1 MAYAYS
7 TKRRLK
13 YSSTTPNKWADELPT
28 ELLGL
33 IVKKLASNFM
43 DISRF
48 KAVCSSWNGAARS
61 YTSAP
66 LPQYPGLM
74 YPSTRW
80 GWNRNGI
87 CFFSLAENKVYKT
100 EASQGFLRVDSFL
113 GSSQGW
119 LVMGKGAWTLGE
131 IRLFNPISRKSRT
144 LPPLPRWSPIRKV
157 VLSSDPSRNNNFVVV
172 VIHETLN
179 VPTRLAFYQ
188 HGRGG
193 ENATAWTELE
203 GSHDHYFDILLRN
216 NGHLFALSID
226 YSIQVWDFGDTYN
239 NNNPTKIMH
248 FRPSMARNGIHGT
261 MMGDKKWLVESMGE
275 LLLVEREW
283 LGDNIRG
290 TEKFDVYKL
299 NIAAKTWE
307 KVECLRNCALFLAKN
322 QPAMS
327 LSTQKLPRLKENSIY
342 FADEYHEYSHGGD
355 IIDIHVR
362 GVFNFETKVVKQYC
376 ITGAHNFS
384 YSSAV
389 WIVPSP
395 W

>member
-1 MAYAYS
+1 MAYTY
-7 TKRRLK
+7 TNKRRRLK
-13 YSSTTPNKWADELPT
+13 HSSTTPNKWADELPT

-43 DISRF
+43 DIGRF

-74 YPSTRW
+74 YPSTQW
-80 GWNRNGI
+80 GWNGKGI
-87 CFFSLAENKVYKT
+87 CFFSLAEKKVYKT
-100 EASQGFLRVDSFL
+100 EESQGFLGVGSFL
-113 GSSQGW
+113 GSSHGW
-119 LVMGKGAWTLGE
+119 LVMEKVAWAFSE
-131 IRLFNPISRKSRT
+131 ISLFNPISRKSRT
-144 LPPLPRWSPIRKV
+144 LPPFPRGSPISKI
-157 VLSSDPSRNNNFVVV
+157 VLSSDPSCNSKFVVV

-193 ENATAWTELE
+193 ENANAWTVLE

-216 NGHLFALSID
+216 NGHLFALSRD
-226 YSIQVWDFGDTYN
+226 HSIQVWDFGDTYN

-248 FRPSMARNGIHGT
+248 FRPSRNGIHGT
-261 MMGDKKWLVESMGE
+261 MMGDKTWLVESMDE

-283 LGDNIRG
+283 LGNNSRG
-290 TEKFDVYKL
+290 AEKFDVYKL
-299 NIAAKTWE
+299 NIAAKTLE
-307 KVECLRNCALFLAKN
+307 KVECLRDCALFLAKN
-322 QPAMS
+322 QLAMS

-342 FADEYHEYSHGGD
+342 FADEYHEFSHGGG
-355 IIDIHVR
+355 ITDIHVR

-376 ITGAHNFS
+376 ITGANNFD
-384 YSSAV
+384 YSPAV

>member
-1 MAYAYS
+1 
-7 TKRRLK
+7 
-13 YSSTTPNKWADELPT
+13 
-28 ELLGL
+28 
-33 IVKKLASNFM
+33 
-43 DISRF
+43 
-48 KAVCSSWNGAARS
+48 
-61 YTSAP
+61 
-66 LPQYPGLM
+66 
-74 YPSTRW
+74 
-80 GWNRNGI
+80 
-87 CFFSLAENKVYKT
+87 
-100 EASQGFLRVDSFL
+100 
-113 GSSQGW
+113 
-119 LVMGKGAWTLGE
+119 MGKGAWTLGK

-144 LPPLPRWSPIRKV
+144 LPPLPFWSPIRKV
-157 VLSSDPSRNNNFVVV
+157 VLSSDPSRNNFVVV

-193 ENATAWTELE
+193 ENTTPWTELE

-261 MMGDKKWLVESMGE
+261 MMGDKKWLVKSMGE

-307 KVECLRNCALFLAKN
+307 KVECLRDCALFLAKN

>member
-1 MAYAYS
+1 MAYTY
-7 TKRRLK
+7 TNKRRRLK

-43 DISRF
+43 DIGHF

-74 YPSTRW
+74 YPSTQW
-80 GWNRNGI
+80 GWNGEGI
-87 CFFSLAENKVYKT
+87 CFFSLAEKKVYKT
-100 EASQGFLRVDSFL
+100 EESQGFLGVGSFS
-113 GSSQGW
+113 GSSHGW
-119 LVMGKGAWTLGE
+119 LVMEKVAWAFSK
-131 IRLFNPISRKSRT
+131 INLFNPISRKSRT
-144 LPPLPRWSPIRKV
+144 LSPFPRESPIRKI
-157 VLSSDPSRNNNFVVV
+157 VLSSDPSCNNKFVVV

-193 ENATAWTELE
+193 ENANAWTELE

-216 NGHLFALSID
+216 NGHLFALSRD
-226 YSIQVWDFGDTYN
+226 HSIQVWDFGDTYN

-248 FRPSMARNGIHGT
+248 FRPSMAWIGIHGT
-261 MMGDKKWLVESMGE
+261 MMGNKKWLVESMDE

-283 LGDNIRG
+283 LGDNSRG
-290 TEKFDVYKL
+290 AEKFDVYKL

-307 KVECLRNCALFLAKN
+307 KMECLGDCALFLAKN

-342 FADEYHEYSHGGD
+342 FADEYHEYSHGEN
-355 IIDIHVR
+355 IDILVR
-362 GVFNFETKVVKQYC
+362 GVFNFETKVVKEYC
-376 ITGAHNFS
+376 IAGAHKYG
-384 YSSAV
+384 YSPAV